1 MVVLYC
7 LFCFLAAYA
16 GKNLYRNL
24 FNPICLYSIVWGV
37 AVFVHQSGLVYFY
50 RLTPFCWMVIFASHL
65 LFILG
70 CFIGWSLNVGEKPNE
85 AESVCDVQ
93 LKKWMFIGIA
103 VTMSLAAIA
112 IITNLK
118 AMISIY
124 GFNLMEQIVLIY
136 GDRINETEK
145 IETIPYLGSFI
156 FITLPLLGC
165 YLKRFGFNLIVI
177 PCVLLACADALISG
191 ARGGIVFA
199 LLLFLAGYLCMDKED
214 ESSTSVFN
222 GKGRV
227 IFLVI
232 CLVAFIS
239 MIFFV
244 SNERADG
251 LKMGFATDLYKDL
264 FGYNVALYKG
274 LVYIAGPIGTLN
286 EYLRECEFHFG
297 KNSFLTIYNVL
308 ARLGLMEPINH
319 YQEFFLTP
327 IECNVGTWVR
337 EIIEDFTLVG
347 AVFFVPL
354 FGVLSSCVYS
364 MALKRKTITM
374 KIVWS
379 VFAMVL
385 ALSFYDWKFR
395 SASIWIAVLFGV
407 LIGKYIDRKSFE
419 IAEDELEDELDD
431 ELEDE

>member
-7 LFCFLAAYA
+7 LFCFLAVYA
-16 GKNLYRNL
+16 GKTIYRNF

-37 AVFVHQSGLVYFY
+37 AVFVHQSGLVVFY
-50 RLTPFCWMVIFASHL
+50 DLTPFCWIVIFASHL

-70 CFIGWSLNVGEKPNE
+70 CFIGWNLNTDEKPIE
-85 AESVCDVQ
+85 AECVCDEQ
-93 LKKWMFIGIA
+93 LKKWMFIGIV

-112 IITNLK
+112 IIANLK

-145 IETIPYLGSFI
+145 IETVPYLGSFI
-156 FITLPLLGC
+156 FIALPLLGS
-165 YLKRFGFNLIVI
+165 YLKKFGFNAIVI

-191 ARGGIVFA
+191 ARGGIIFA
-199 LLLFLAGYLCMDKED
+199 LLLFLAGYLCVDKEH
-214 ESSTSVFN
+214 ELSSSVSN
-222 GKGRV
+222 GKGRA
-227 IFLVI
+227 IFLLI
-232 CLVAFIS
+232 CLVTFVS
-239 MIFFV
+239 MILFV

-251 LKMGFATDLYKDL
+251 LKMAYATDLYKDL

-274 LVYIAGPIGTLN
+274 LAYVAGPIGTLN

-297 KNSFLTIYNVL
+297 RNSFLTIYNVL

-327 IECNVGTWVR
+327 MECNVGTWVR

-347 AVFFVPL
+347 ATFFIPL

-364 MALKRKTITM
+364 MALKRRTITM
-374 KIVWS
+374 KIIWS
-379 VFAMVL
+379 VFALVL

-395 SASIWIAVLFGV
+395 SASMWIAALFGF
-407 LIGKYIDRKSFE
+407 LIGKFIDRKSLE
-419 IAEDELEDELDD
+419 ITEDESEDELDD

>member
-1 MVVLYC
+1 MVILYC
-7 LFCFLAAYA
+7 VVCFFAVYV
-16 GKNLYRNL
+16 GKIIYSNF

-37 AVFVHQSGLVYFY
+37 AVFVHQSGLIVFY
-50 RLTPFCWMVIFASHL
+50 NLTPFCWMVIFASHL
-65 LFILG
+65 LFVLG
-70 CFIGWSLNVGEKPNE
+70 CIIGWNLNIEEKPIVVE
-85 AESVCDVQ
+85 CIRDEQ
-93 LKKWMFIGIA
+93 LKKWMLVGIT

-112 IITNLK
+112 IVANLK
-118 AMISIY
+118 TMISIY

-165 YLKRFGFNLIVI
+165 YLKRFGFHVIVI
-177 PCVLLACADALISG
+177 PCVFLACADALISG
-191 ARGGIVFA
+191 GRTGIVFA
-199 LLLFLAGYLCMDKED
+199 LLLFLAGYMCMDKGYEL
-214 ESSTSVFN
+214 SSR
-222 GKGRV
+222 GRA
-227 IFLVI
+227 IFLLI
-232 CLVAFIS
+232 CLVTFVS

-244 SNERADG
+244 SQERADG
-251 LKMGFATDLYKDL
+251 LKMAYATDLYKDL

-274 LVYIAGPIGTLN
+274 LAYIAGPIGTLN

-297 KNSFLTIYNVL
+297 RNSFLTIYNVL

-337 EIIEDFTLVG
+337 EIIEDFTLFG
-347 AVFFVPL
+347 AVFFIPF
-354 FGVLSSCVYS
+354 FGVLSSCVYGR
-364 MALKRKTITM
+364 ALRRKTITM
-374 KIVWS
+374 KVIWS

-395 SASIWIAVLFGV
+395 SASMWIAVLFGFLV
-407 LIGKYIDRKSFE
+407 GKFIDRKSFV
-419 IAEDELEDELDD
+419 ITKKELEDE
-431 ELEDE
+431 